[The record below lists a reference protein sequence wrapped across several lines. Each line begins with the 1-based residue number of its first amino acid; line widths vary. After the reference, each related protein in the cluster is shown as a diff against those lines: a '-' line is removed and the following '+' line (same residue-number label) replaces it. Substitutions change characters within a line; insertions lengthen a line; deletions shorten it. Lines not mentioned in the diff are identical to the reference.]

1 MGGEKGLKA
10 MQLLAAGLA
19 AICFGM
25 GVCLAIQTLKLN
37 HFLGRE
43 SAGIQ
48 SEYDNWRTCIQN
60 AAAAYE
66 REETGL
72 AQEYLGKA
80 EVYQWGLLHHK
91 GVLEEFGKDV
101 NRCREF
107 YDVSTYLSG
116 YMKRMASEGFTEER
130 AEIMQGID
138 AWIRNTE
145 EVSNLVFQELEERF
159 PHYTE

>member
-1 MGGEKGLKA
+1 MKKINK
-10 MQLLAAGLA
+10 LLALFFT
-19 AICFGM
+19 ICILLLICLIIQ
-25 GVCLAIQTLKLN
+25 GVKVN
-37 HFLGRE
+37 HFLEKE

-48 SEYDNWRTCIQN
+48 EEYNNWRTCIQN

-72 AQEYLGKA
+72 AQECLGKA

-107 YDVSTYLSG
+107 YDVSTYLGG
-116 YMKRMASEGFTEER
+116 YMKRMASEGFTEEKADIMR
-130 AEIMQGID
+130 AID
-138 AWIRNTE
+138 EWIRNTE
-145 EVSNLVFQELEERF
+145 DVSNLVFQAFEERF